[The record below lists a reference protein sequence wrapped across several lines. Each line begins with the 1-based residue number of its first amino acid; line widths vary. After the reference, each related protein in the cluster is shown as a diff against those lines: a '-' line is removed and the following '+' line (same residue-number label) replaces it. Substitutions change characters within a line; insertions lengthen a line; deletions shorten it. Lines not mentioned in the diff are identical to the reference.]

1 MPTHYYLILCNQIN
15 SARFFLFHGSKLW
28 YGFVVLCLE
37 AVQQY
42 GTTYQWL
49 LCQFSSKTFFYR
61 IWYDFIWL
69 LVISCEAKCLRILSF
84 WHWKKALLHLQS
96 SVLHFYR
103 LFNTTPWGTAQK
115 NAFSRCLQS
124 KIHEKAEFDGLHLI
138 WLSYACHFLMSIECP
153 LLNAVFKHLH
163 YVKWYLHWVHASS
176 TTFCLEQASKVHFH
190 KQCNVSMLWLHLA
203 LTGRFT

>member
-1 MPTHYYLILCNQIN
+1 MPTHNYLILCNQIN

-153 LLNAVFKHLH
+153 WLNAVSSICIMSNDTFIGSMPPLH
-163 YVKWYLHWVHASS
+163 FAWNRHQK
-176 TTFCLEQASKVHFH
+176 FI
-190 KQCNVSMLWLHLA
+190 
-203 LTGRFT
+203 FTNSVMFPCFGFI